1 MFGGKAQGVLQVLF
15 ESSIFVC
22 HFVLPNVYLKFNTP
36 LSSQNTHLK
45 KIYKKLTVGMA
56 APTPPPKKKKKQTNH
71 QTNNTTHPHSHYI
84 HQPLT
89 QTYQNKTSIERD
101 TT

>member
-56 APTPPPKKKKKQTNH
+56 APRSEEH
-71 QTNNTTHPHSHYI
+71 
-84 HQPLT
+84 
-89 QTYQNKTSIERD
+89 TSELQSR
-101 TT
+101 